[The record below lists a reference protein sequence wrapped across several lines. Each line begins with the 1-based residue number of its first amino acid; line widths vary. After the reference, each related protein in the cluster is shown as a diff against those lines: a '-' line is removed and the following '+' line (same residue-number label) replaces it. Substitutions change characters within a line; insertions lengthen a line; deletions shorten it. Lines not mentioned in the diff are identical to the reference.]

1 MEAHYEGKA
10 WVHGNKGGYL
20 GGEVKNLYVDGISRN
35 LDTFHKN
42 IVEGIYDNPTVESSV
57 NSTLATIL
65 GREAGRRNTSLTMN
79 EVIKENKK
87 IETNLK
93 GLKE

>member
-1 MEAHYEGKA
+1 VGPWKQGCYR
-10 WVHGNKGGYL
+10 

-42 IVEGIYDNPTVESSV
+42 ITEGIYDNPTVQSSV
-57 NSTLATIL
+57 DSTLATIL
-65 GREAGRRNTSLTMN
+65 GSEAGRRNTLLTMD